1 MKKILVTGGG
11 GYIGTLL
18 VDSLLKNNYEVT
30 VVDNFWFGNFLKN
43 NEKLTI
49 IKEDIRDLKIEIIQ
63 G

>member
-30 VVDNFWFGNFLKN
+30 VVDTFGW
-43 NEKLTI
+43 
-49 IKEDIRDLKIEIIQ
+49 
-63 G
+63 